1 MARPVRLGAGED
13 MAERGVAG
21 SVVQVEAERLTEE
34 DVPVETETAGD
45 YERDDGVDDL
55 DGALR

>member
-1 MARPVRLGAGED
+1 

-34 DVPVETETAGD
+34 DLPVEVETAGD
-45 YERDDGVDDL
+45 AERDDEVEEL
-55 DGALR
+55 DGVLR

>member
-1 MARPVRLGAGED
+1 

-45 YERDDGVDDL
+45 DERDDGVDDL